1 MTDTNNKG
9 WKFYF
14 STYPKDL
21 SLSKEKIVIS
31 NKKNFNEATM
41 ESIDSLNLDE
51 IPINVFSHLEN
62 TMCFLD
68 QVENLDDNSII
79 TGKSAYLTF
88 MANAL
93 QSKNNDI
100 MYPMDHANTFHKA
113 FGSDY
118 LKEKDDSIIVRKKV
132 DPHETMQK
140 LKEEAQKKK
149 I

>member
-1 MTDTNNKG
+1 MKDKSTKG

-21 SLSKEKIVIS
+21 SLSKEKIITS

-41 ESIDSLNLDE
+41 DAIDNLNLDE

-68 QVENLDDNSII
+68 QVENLDDNSIK
-79 TGKSAYLTF
+79 TGKLAHLTF

-100 MYPMDHANTFHKA
+100 MYPMDQANTFHKA

-132 DPHETMQK
+132 DLREHMQK
-140 LKEEAQKKK
+140 LKEESKK
-149 I
+149 IK

>member
-31 NKKNFNEATM
+31 NKTNFNEATM
-41 ESIDSLNLDE
+41 EAIDSLNLDD
-51 IPINVFSHLEN
+51 IPINDFSHKEN

-68 QVENLDDNSII
+68 QVENLDDNSIK
-79 TGKSAYLTF
+79 TGKAAHFTF
-88 MANAL
+88 MINAL
-93 QSKNNDI
+93 QSKNKDI
-100 MYPMDHANTFHKA
+100 MYPMDQANTFHKA

-118 LKEKDDSIIVRKKV
+118 LKEKDDSIIVRKKI
-132 DPHETMQK
+132 DLHEHMQK
-140 LKEEAQKKK
+140 LKEESKK
-149 I
+149 IK

>member
-1 MTDTNNKG
+1 MKDKSTKG

-21 SLSKEKIVIS
+21 SLSKEKIITS

-41 ESIDSLNLDE
+41 DAIDNLNLDE

-68 QVENLDDNSII
+68 QVENLDDNSIK
-79 TGKSAYLTF
+79 TGKLAHLTF

-100 MYPMDHANTFHKA
+100 MYPMDQANTFHKA

-132 DPHETMQK
+132 DLHQHMQK
-140 LKEEAQKKK
+140 LKEESKK
-149 I
+149 IK